1 MAIPTEKLYNTDR
14 LNVWFAISSVI
25 LLVSTLWL
33 AWVDY
38 ARPWHK
44 YQDEYMDA
52 QAGLAHLDYLQA
64 EQESARQQLAA
75 AAAAVEAAH
84 AQVAAED
91 ERRRAQEAELANSAP
106 GSRPDL
112 EDRVAQSPSRA
123 SMDAALLDLDSRCAA
138 VSIDFGAADAI
149 IQVTANDY
157 EHTLGEYGPDHTKT
171 QAALAQLEAE
181 RAELNTLRAD
191 KEQIEDRQ
199 NLLRA
204 KLAALDEPVAGA
216 QRQYDQLA
224 KVAADAAKKEDQYSN
239 KFVKAVINPPFGDF
253 VAPKGTPSRRE
264 VRQLVLPEVRQR
276 LNYLDSYTT
285 DRCTTCH
292 LAIDNPEFSQD
303 QLAAKLEASLTG
315 INDERRRQGRDP
327 VPSPSAPKLTGEDVP
342 KLEPGRVAEHW
353 GKLSDEQ
360 QSDYFHVLLD
370 TVNTHLTESG
380 RPPLDLGQP
389 VMAHPDL
396 ELFVSIDSPHPMAQM
411 GCTVC
416 HEGNPQEV
424 DFVLAAHT
432 PADHEQEHDWEQRHY
447 VRRLGVPNA
456 TFALVEHYW
465 DRPMLLGKYTEASC
479 AKCHTEVTD
488 IGSYENKPQG
498 RNINLGENLFV
509 NSGCINCHKVE
520 GLEESRRVG
529 PDLTHVAAK
538 LEPGFTDRWVF
549 NPRKFRPSTWM
560 PHFFGQENNGPAGAN
575 EHDPDPVL
583 RTETEVLA
591 MRTYLYSLST
601 DWQAEPIPEGL
612 EADPENGR
620 TLFKEVGCLAC
631 HSNLTEYGE
640 DWIVQDMQKRR
651 GKTPEQAQA
660 DFDALTYNQRV
671 QYAWD
676 NFASDRDTV
685 FHPEGVRFD
694 PERDYNVPVFTRSG
708 PELSA
713 VGSKVSVEWLYG
725 WLRDPRSYSSDTKMP
740 RLRLTE
746 QEALDVASYLT
757 SLKHDEFDAE
767 PIELSTE
774 RRQMA
779 DDLIFGILTSQ
790 RSHQRS
796 RQIMDD
802 EGGELTAMLSAGL
815 AKSEMADEA
824 RTRFEAM
831 DTQTKRIVFLGSKM
845 ITHYGCYTC
854 HLVPG
859 FETAT
864 RPGTELTTWAEKP
877 ISQLDFAFFDP
888 AFEDLRAK
896 HVEEFDHIYPPDQ
909 TDLITLAHGNDE
921 QEITHTHGSFAYH
934 KMRNPR
940 IWDRKKIKKPYDKL
954 KMPNFY
960 FSEDEADALV
970 TYLMGRRPPRV
981 TESLQIDYDKSS
993 LGAIAAGRRLT
1004 RELNCVGCH
1013 QIEDNVAPIHQ
1024 YYRTRVGGTEYFD
1037 EVNAP
1042 PYLRGEGAKIQ
1053 HSWFYGFLNNVEDLR
1068 PWLNVRMPTFY
1079 LTNEQTTTL
1088 VKYFAGLS
1096 QYESDDL
1103 ERRLRAVHGYMAK
1116 APAADDETD
1125 PLPAGHDWYEDRML
1139 RPAAAYLGGYA
1150 VENRLVGPYDLD
1162 PADADPDD
1170 LARAYLNVVDRTGFI
1185 HALYDVPYPFV
1196 DAPRPLVADEQFGR
1210 GEELLFE
1217 LGCLKCHVLGDPNIE
1232 GSNPSPTAPNL
1243 NLTFRRLRQEW
1254 VRQWLRNPAWIQ
1266 PGTKMPQLFPEGKSA
1281 FAWYGDEQAALEAK
1295 FGTTSEDQ
1303 IELLLDYLY
1312 NAGLKNHTAVQ
1323 PGGIAPP
1330 PADTGDDEFMEDDEE
1345 FDEDDEFFEEDEDDG

>member
-1 MAIPTEKLYNTDR
+1 MAIPTEKLYNIDR
-14 LNVWFAISSVI
+14 LNVYFAISSV
-25 LLVSTLWL
+25 LLLLAVLWM

-44 YQDEYMDA
+44 YQDKYMDA

-64 EQESARQQLAA
+64 QQETARQSLADA
-75 AAAAVEAAH
+75 DAAVEAAR

-91 ERRRAQEAELANSAP
+91 ERRLALEVELANSAP
-106 GSRPDL
+106 GGRPNL
-112 EDRVAQSPSRA
+112 EARVAQSPSRA
-123 SMDAALLDLDSRCAA
+123 SMDAALADLGSGAA
-138 VSIDFGAADAI
+138 SVNIDFGAADAV
-149 IQVTANDY
+149 IQVTASEY
-157 EHTLGEYGPDHTKT
+157 EHALGEHGPDHPKT

-181 RAELNTLRAD
+181 RTELNILLAE
-191 KEQIEDRQ
+191 KERIEDRQ
-199 NLLRA
+199 KLLRA
-204 KLAALDEPVAGA
+204 KLLALDEPIADA
-216 QRQYDQLA
+216 QRFYDQLA

-239 KFVKAVINPPFGDF
+239 KFVKAVINAPFGDF
-253 VAPKGTPSRRE
+253 VAPKGTPSRHEIR
-264 VRQLVLPEVRQR
+264 RLVLPQVRQR
-276 LNYLDSYTT
+276 LNYLESYTT

-292 LAIDNPEFSQD
+292 IAIDNPDFSRD
-303 QLAAKLEASLTG
+303 FLAAKLEASLTG
-315 INDERRRQGRDP
+315 INDERRRQGQDLLP
-327 VPSPSAPKLTGEDVP
+327 APPAPKLTGEDAP
-342 KLEPGRVAEHW
+342 KLDAGRVAEHW
-353 GKLSDEQ
+353 DRLSDEQ
-360 QSDYFHVLLD
+360 QSDYFRMLLD

-380 RPPLDLGQP
+380 RAPLELAQP

-396 ELFVSIDSPHPMAQM
+396 ELFVSVDSPHPMAQM

-447 VRRLGVPNA
+447 VKRLGVPNA

-479 AKCHTEVTD
+479 TKCHTQVTD

-498 RNINLGENLFV
+498 RVINLGKNLFV
-509 NSGCINCHKVE
+509 NTGCINCHKVE
-520 GLEESRRVG
+520 GLEDSRRVG

-538 LEPGFTDRWVF
+538 LEPGFIDRWVF

-560 PHFFGQENNGPAGAN
+560 PHFFVQENNGPAGAN
-575 EHDPDPVL
+575 QHDLDPVL

-591 MRTYLYSLST
+591 IRTYLYALSA
-601 DWQAEPIPEGL
+601 DWQVEPIPEGL
-612 EADPENGR
+612 IGDPDSGR

-631 HSNLTEYGE
+631 HANLAEFGE
-640 DWIVQDMQKRR
+640 DWIVKDMGHRQ
-651 GKTPEQAQA
+651 GKTPQQARADYQA
-660 DFDALTYNQRV
+660 MTHNQRE

-676 NFASDRDTV
+676 HLASDRDTI
-685 FHPEGVRFD
+685 FHPEKVRFD
-694 PERDYNVPVFTRSG
+694 AERDYNAPVFTRLG

-725 WLRDPRSYSSDTKMP
+725 WLRDPRRYSSDTKMP
-740 RLRLTE
+740 RLRLCE
-746 QEALDVASYLT
+746 QEALDIASYLS
-757 SLKHDEFDAE
+757 SLKHDEFDAQ
-767 PIELSTE
+767 PIELTAQ
-774 RRQMA
+774 RRRMA

-790 RSHQRS
+790 RSHERS
-796 RQIMDD
+796 RRIMDD
-802 EGGELTAMLSAGL
+802 EGGELTAMLSAAL
-815 AKSEMADEA
+815 AKSPLADEA
-824 RTRFEAM
+824 RQRFEAM

-888 AFEDLRAK
+888 AFKDLRAK
-896 HVEEFDHIYPPDQ
+896 HAQEFDHIYPPDE
-909 TDLITLAHGNDE
+909 TELITLAHGNDE

-940 IWDRKKIKKPYDKL
+940 IWDRQKIKKPYDKL
-954 KMPNFY
+954 KMPNYY

-981 TESLQIDYDKSS
+981 TQALQIDYDKSS

-1013 QIEDNVAPIHQ
+1013 QIEDNVATIHQ
-1024 YYRTRVGGTEYFD
+1024 YYRTRVAGTEYFD

-1053 HSWFYGFLNNVEDLR
+1053 PSWFYGFLNNVEDLR
-1068 PWLNVRMPTFY
+1068 PWLKVRMPSFY

-1096 QYESDDL
+1096 RYESDDL
-1103 ERRLRAVHGYMAK
+1103 EKRLRAVHGYVEK
-1116 APAADDETD
+1116 AEAAAPGGAAPEGDDD
-1125 PLPAGHDWYEDRML
+1125 ADALPPGHDWYRDQL
-1139 RPAAAYLGGYA
+1139 LKSAADYLG
-1150 VENRLVGPYDLD
+1150 
-1162 PADADPDD
+1162 
-1170 LARAYLNVVDRTGFI
+1170 
-1185 HALYDVPYPFV
+1185 
-1196 DAPRPLVADEQFGR
+1196 
-1210 GEELLFE
+1210 
-1217 LGCLKCHVLGDPNIE
+1217 
-1232 GSNPSPTAPNL
+1232 
-1243 NLTFRRLRQEW
+1243 
-1254 VRQWLRNPAWIQ
+1254 
-1266 PGTKMPQLFPEGKSA
+1266 
-1281 FAWYGDEQAALEAK
+1281 
-1295 FGTTSEDQ
+1295 
-1303 IELLLDYLY
+1303 
-1312 NAGLKNHTAVQ
+1312 
-1323 PGGIAPP
+1323 
-1330 PADTGDDEFMEDDEE
+1330 
-1345 FDEDDEFFEEDEDDG
+1345 